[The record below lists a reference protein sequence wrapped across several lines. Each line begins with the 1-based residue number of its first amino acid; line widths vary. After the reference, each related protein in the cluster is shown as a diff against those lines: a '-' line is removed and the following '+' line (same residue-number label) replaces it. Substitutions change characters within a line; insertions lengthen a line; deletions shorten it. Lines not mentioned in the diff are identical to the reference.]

1 MARTVLAI
9 LARSPVMCNLQLM
22 LRSRTII
29 LLVIASLLA
38 MPMHHVLAAS
48 PATVGK
54 AWMHQGHHQNH
65 APPVGTGHCGETGD
79 EQAETSQ
86 DQCAFCAACALAMA
100 QEPPVE
106 QRACPPAP
114 GGIIHDP
121 HSRIPQLEHRPP
133 KPHLA

>member
-1 MARTVLAI
+1 
-9 LARSPVMCNLQLM
+9 M
-22 LRSRTII
+22 LRVRAIV

-48 PATVGK
+48 PAAKGD
-54 AWMHQGHHQNH
+54 AWMHQGHHQDH
-65 APPVGTGHCGETGD
+65 VPAAATGHCGETGD

-86 DQCAFCAACALAMA
+86 DQCAFCAACALAMT

-106 QRACPPAP
+106 QRACQPAP
-114 GGIIHDP
+114 VGIIHGL
-121 HSRIPQLEHRPP
+121 HSRVPQLEHRPP